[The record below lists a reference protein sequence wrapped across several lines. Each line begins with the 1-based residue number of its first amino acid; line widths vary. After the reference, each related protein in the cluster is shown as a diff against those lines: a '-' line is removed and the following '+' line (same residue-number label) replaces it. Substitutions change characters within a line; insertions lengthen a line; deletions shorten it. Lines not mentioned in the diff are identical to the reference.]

1 MKGISFLLLCGAF
14 TLTNSVSLAQAPQ
27 PQAQQ
32 QRPLDGGTRELLI
45 SIFIPSMPNAPFTAT
60 VNTEWIRQLPDGSF
74 ITWRNHR
81 TVARDAA
88 GRIFQERRTFV
99 PEGGKGESIVTQ
111 IEISDP
117 VAHELYICRASER
130 VCRLESFS
138 APAAAS
144 RLAQVNQV
152 NLATA
157 GSASPGAEN
166 LGKQFIGG
174 LETLGM
180 RETTVLPAGSLGN
193 NSPILTKREFW
204 YSPQLG
210 VNLISKLQDPRSG
223 EQNFEVSDIAVGEP
237 DAKLFEVPT
246 GYKVL
251 DLRKAPEVVSPQAV
265 SPN

>member
-1 MKGISFLLLCGAF
+1 MKSVPFLLLCGIF
-14 TLTNSVSLAQAPQ
+14 VLPNTVSLAQEPQ
-27 PQAQQ
+27 SPSQKS

-60 VNTEWIRQLPDGSF
+60 VNTEWIRQLPDGSS

-99 PEGGKGESIVTQ
+99 PDGGKGESVVTQ

-117 VAHELYICRASER
+117 VTREFYVCRTSDH
-130 VCRLESFS
+130 VCRLEQFS
-138 APAAAS
+138 RPVFSSNAPAGAA
-144 RLAQVNQV
+144 
-152 NLATA
+152 
-157 GSASPGAEN
+157 GKDSASPGAEE
-166 LGKQFIGG
+166 LGKQTVSG
-174 LETLGM
+174 LETVGT
-180 RETTVLPAGSLGN
+180 RETTVVPAGTFGN
-193 NSPILTKREFW
+193 NSPIMTKREFW

-210 VNLISKLQDPRSG
+210 VNLISKVQDPRSG

-237 DAKLFEVPT
+237 DAKLFAVPS

-251 DLRKAPEVVSPQAV
+251 DLRKAPEIASPQSA

>member
-1 MKGISFLLLCGAF
+1 MKKIPFLLLCASF
-14 TLTNSVSLAQAPQ
+14 IMPNSVSLAQEPLAPLPQ
-27 PQAQQ
+27 PQ
-32 QRPLDGGTRELLI
+32 QRPQDGGTRELLI
-45 SIFIPSMPNAPFTAT
+45 SIFIPSMPNAAFTAT
-60 VNTEWIRQLPDGSF
+60 VNTEWIRQLSDGSS

-99 PEGGKGESIVTQ
+99 PEGRQGESVVTQ

-117 VAHELYICRASER
+117 AAHELYVCRVSER

-144 RLAQVNQV
+144 HLAQFNG
-152 NLATA
+152 ATT
-157 GSASPGAEN
+157 SNASPGAEN
-166 LGKQFIGG
+166 LGKQMIGG
-174 LETLGM
+174 LETLGA
-180 RETTVLPAGSLGN
+180 RETNVVPAGSMGN
-193 NSPILTKREFW
+193 NSPIMTKREFW

-210 VNLISKLQDPRSG
+210 VNLISKVQDPRSG

-237 DAKLFEVPT
+237 DARLFAVPS

-251 DLRKAPEVVSPQAV
+251 DLRKTPEVASPQSA